1 MTRKVDHTVSADVP
15 AEVLYRLLT
24 SQEYWEDLVGFWKS
38 CNLNS
43 ELKHLS
49 TDAGGTEVHFAHI
62 MTAQDLPAI
71 ARPVVPGQFIVMREQ
86 HFDPFDPAK
95 QRAGGRYTA
104 RITHAPVDITGQ
116 LGVAANGAGS
126 QLELSSNCKVKVPLI
141 GGKIEGLLATA
152 VKNLFTT
159 EGNHTTEWVATHS

>member
-1 MTRKVDHTVSADVP
+1 MTRKVDHTVGADVP
-15 AEVLYRLLT
+15 ADELYRLLT
-24 SQEYWEDLVGFWKS
+24 SQDYWEDLVGFWKS

-49 TDAGGTEVHFAHI
+49 TDASGTEVHFAHI

-86 HFDPFDPAK
+86 HFDPFDPSA
-95 QRAGGRYTA
+95 QRAGGHYTA
-104 RITHAPVDITGQ
+104 KVSHAPVDIGGQ
-116 LGVAANGAGS
+116 LGVSGTATGS
-126 QLELSSNCKVKVPLI
+126 QLELNSTCKVRVPII

-159 EGNHTTEWVATHS
+159 EGNFTTEWVAGHS